1 METTITAVRENPLLD
16 RREVELEV
24 DHEGEATPAEE
35 DIKERLAA
43 ENNLELEKIEVDSIY
58 TGYGRNKSK
67 ASLKVYEEFE
77 YDDELEKSPEEEQA
91 AEQQEEE
98 TAQTTA
104 EYDEIVSGTI
114 TDAKDALK
122 DMDEPDYEAAL
133 AAEKDNK
140 NRTTLVDWLENQVEG

>member
-1 METTITAVRENPLLD
+1 METTITSVRENPLLD

-43 ENNLELEKIEVDSIY
+43 ENNLDLEKIEINSIY
-58 TGYGRNKSK
+58 TGYGRNKSRV
-67 ASLKVYEEFE
+67 SLKVYEEFE
-77 YDDELEKSPEEEQA
+77 YDEELERNPEEEQA
-91 AEQQEEE
+91 ADQAEQE
-98 TAQTTA
+98 TTEATA
-104 EYDEIVSGTI
+104 EYEEIVSGTI

-140 NRTTLVDWLENQVEG
+140 NRTTLVDWLEDQL